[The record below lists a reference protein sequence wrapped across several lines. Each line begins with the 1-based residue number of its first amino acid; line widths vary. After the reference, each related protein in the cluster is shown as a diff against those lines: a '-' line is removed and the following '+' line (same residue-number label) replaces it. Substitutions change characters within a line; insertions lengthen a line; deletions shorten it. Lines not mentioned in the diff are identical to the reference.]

1 MSRWPT
7 VALGEICEFKYGKSL
22 PASTRLGGD
31 YQVFG
36 SNGVVGNHSTSH
48 TQGETIVVGR
58 KGSFGKVH
66 FSNEPC
72 WPIDTTYFIDSSSC
86 DHDLKWLHYMLPL
99 LGLTELNRSAA
110 IPGLNREDAYR
121 KRMPLPPIE
130 EQRRIAAVLDQV
142 ESLRS
147 LCDRSEQLL
156 RDLERSTFSARF
168 GDVSSSTENA
178 VPLLE
183 VITNISSG
191 TSLNCEARPRNGVAN
206 EPGILKLSAV
216 TAGTF
221 RADENKAYTG
231 GSLSADD
238 EVHSGD
244 LLMCRKNTKELVGT
258 TALVESP
265 PPNLFLPDL
274 IYRIDYD
281 TTRVTGE
288 FLNGAF
294 RTGGV
299 RRDLEAAAS
308 GSSASMA
315 NISRARLL
323 RIKVSVPPLEDQAE
337 YASRLRYLK
346 AQEKRL
352 ARQLIEIESLTKS
365 LQSRAF
371 RGEL

>member
-130 EQRRIAAVLDQV
+130 EQRRIAAILDHAASLRDSRNRTLGILNSLSESVYRDMFSSQQRSALVSQIAASPKDSIRTGPFGSQLLHDEFVDEGVAVLGLDNVVGNKFNLSSKRYITEQKFKDLARYQVYPGDVLISIMGTVGRCVVTPEGIPPTINTKHICAITPDQSQISPGFLRASFLWHPESRRHLMRQTKGSIMNGLNMGIIKSMPIPVPPIDEQLEFDRQTAKIERGIVRQNASKTVLD
-142 ESLRS
+142 
-147 LCDRSEQLL
+147 
-156 RDLERSTFSARF
+156 
-168 GDVSSSTENA
+168 
-178 VPLLE
+178 
-183 VITNISSG
+183 
-191 TSLNCEARPRNGVAN
+191 
-206 EPGILKLSAV
+206 
-216 TAGTF
+216 
-221 RADENKAYTG
+221 
-231 GSLSADD
+231 
-238 EVHSGD
+238 
-244 LLMCRKNTKELVGT
+244 EL
-258 TALVESP
+258 
-265 PPNLFLPDL
+265 F
-274 IYRIDYD
+274 
-281 TTRVTGE
+281 
-288 FLNGAF
+288 F
-294 RTGGV
+294 
-299 RRDLEAAAS
+299 
-308 GSSASMA
+308 
-315 NISRARLL
+315 
-323 RIKVSVPPLEDQAE
+323 
-337 YASRLRYLK
+337 
-346 AQEKRL
+346 
-352 ARQLIEIESLTKS
+352 S